1 MFDLTLRSTEEEFLG
16 YLDYDNYVLS
26 KYYVCLLFII
36 PK

>member
-26 KYYVCLLFII
+26 KYMCLLFII